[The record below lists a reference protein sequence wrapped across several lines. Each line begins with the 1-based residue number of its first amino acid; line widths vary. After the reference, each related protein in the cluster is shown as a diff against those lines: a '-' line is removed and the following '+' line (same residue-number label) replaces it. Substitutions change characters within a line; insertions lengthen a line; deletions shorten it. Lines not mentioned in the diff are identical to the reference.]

1 MVYKLISITL
11 LTFVA
16 SLFFYQKSYAL
27 IGFGGNIIAV
37 TPCNFGVLLVVG
49 PPRGGV
55 FLLAPGARIY
65 PFFSIKPGSWTLGVY
80 APVGACV
87 VGVVPVP
94 VQGTIL
100 TIGTSI

>member
-1 MVYKLISITL
+1 MVLRFSSVL
-11 LTFVA
+11 FLVFVV
-16 SLFFYQKSYAL
+16 SLFFYQKGYAF

-37 TPCNFGVLLVVG
+37 TPCSVGVLLVVG

-55 FLLAPGARIY
+55 FLLPPGAKIY
-65 PFFSIKPGSWTLGVY
+65 PFFSIKPGSWVLGAY
-80 APVGACV
+80 APVGTCV

-100 TIGTSI
+100 MLGTSG